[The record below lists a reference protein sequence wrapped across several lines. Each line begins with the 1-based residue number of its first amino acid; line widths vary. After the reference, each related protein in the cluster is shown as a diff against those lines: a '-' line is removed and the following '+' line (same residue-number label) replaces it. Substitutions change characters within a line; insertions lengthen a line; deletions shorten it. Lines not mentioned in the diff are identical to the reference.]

1 MRGNRHDEISSR
13 VSSLVKGRQIGS
25 MSEDDQAYMAE
36 RLFKD
41 AITKGRSDPG
51 QVLKGLAPAFGNAL
65 TMALQNSPQVY
76 AMNQFVA
83 QLNDQLSAQ
92 LGKSITLTSPNST
105 GLVPYDLVSP
115 TQLIY
120 PVGE

>member
-13 VSSLVKGRQIGS
+13 VSSLVKGRKIGS

-36 RLFKD
+36 RLFKE
-41 AITKGRSDPG
+41 AITKGKSDPG
-51 QVLKGLAPAFGNAL
+51 QVLKGLSPTFANAL

-76 AMNQFVA
+76 AMNQFVS
-83 QLNDQLSAQ
+83 QLNEQLSAQ

-105 GLVPYDLVSP
+105 GLVPYDLISP

>member
-13 VSSLVKGRQIGS
+13 VSTLVKGRQIGS
-25 MSEDDQAYMAE
+25 MTEDDQAYMAE

-41 AITKGRSDPG
+41 AITKGAANPG
-51 QVLKGLAPAFGNAL
+51 QVLKGLSPTFANAL
-65 TMALQNSPQVY
+65 TMALQNSPQTY
-76 AMNQFVA
+76 AMNQFVS
-83 QLNDQLSAQ
+83 QLNEQLSAQ

-120 PVGE
+120 PVEK